1 MKPHLSLLFIG
12 LTGTA
17 LAQGPL
23 TPPPG
28 ADPSI
33 GPVNAL
39 TAGGLPQATMKTL
52 HEVEPRTAIA
62 GGTSGMT
69 ISASGAY
76 YLTGNIT
83 VATGDGITI
92 NASNVTLDLNG
103 FSITTSAAPA
113 AGIGVRLGQGL
124 RNVAI
129 RNGNIGGDGLGG
141 AFTGGVYYMV
151 SGFPQPP
158 SNLRVAD
165 LSVAASEFGISAG
178 ITVATFHVERCMVI
192 GGSAHGIQG
201 GIVKD
206 CVVEGG
212 PIIGRI
218 VKDCSVT
225 TPGDIG
231 IYAEVVENCY
241 ATSAGTAI
249 QAKCVV
255 NSFGST
261 SGANSYPLPTVLAG
275 IANNVWAEGSG
286 GDGDA
291 INATTVANS
300 VGQRPSD
307 PFGSTP
313 GNATGSGIEATI
325 VQGSVGV
332 TTSGKAIEGKV
343 VSVSQ
348 GTTDSGRGIFATI
361 VTGSNGL
368 GTAVNSYGIESELIS
383 QSKGVGLLRGLS
395 TDRGVVVGSIGK
407 CPSGNSN
414 IPIIATNSVLVGVNA
429 TTDDIFG
436 GISLTGGLAVN
447 AFANGFGV
455 EVPGGL
461 VAHSVGKRVLDIG
474 GGNQAGIR
482 ASIVNGS
489 RGTGSTGVVGILA
502 DLIDGSFGSG
512 TGGTTSGALE
522 FNSN

>member
-1 MKPHLSLLFIG
+1 MRPHLSLLFIS

-23 TPPPG
+23 TPPAG

-62 GGTSGMT
+62 GGTSTVT
-69 ISASGAY
+69 INQSGSY
-76 YLTGNIT
+76 YLTGNI
-83 VATGDGITI
+83 VVSASHGIEI

-103 FSITTSAAPA
+103 FSIGSSANPA
-113 AGIGVRLGQGL
+113 EGVGVNLSAVANVSISNGSIAGGFLVGVGPFNSMLTP
-124 RNVAI
+124 RNV
-129 RNGNIGGDGLGG
+129 
-141 AFTGGVYYMV
+141 
-151 SGFPQPP
+151 
-158 SNLRVAD
+158 RVAN
-165 LSVAASEFGISAG
+165 LGISACPNWGVLLETHFNNRVEGCMVEGAVGGIRGTLVSDCSVTAGG
-178 ITVATFHVERCMVI
+178 IT
-192 GGSAHGIQG
+192 
-201 GIVKD
+201 
-206 CVVEGG
+206 
-212 PIIGRI
+212 GRI

-255 NSFGST
+255 NSFAST